1 MRFEIYVKNNSPI
14 FFFFFLHILYFE
26 KDNEKLKTDKILK

>member
-1 MRFEIYVKNNSPI
+1 MLFEIYVKNNSAI
-14 FFFFFLHILYFE
+14 FFFFLHILYFE